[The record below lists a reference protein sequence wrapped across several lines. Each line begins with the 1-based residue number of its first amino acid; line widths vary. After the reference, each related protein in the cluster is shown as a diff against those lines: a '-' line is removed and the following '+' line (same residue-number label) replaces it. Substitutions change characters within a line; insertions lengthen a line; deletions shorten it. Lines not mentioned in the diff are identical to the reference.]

1 MAVYVTFVLQASACG
16 LRRRHL
22 ACLCIPGAS
31 GTGRAQAA
39 GRGRSS
45 NGVTVARVWQPG
57 RPGARS
63 IFQSFGGR
71 RCSGQLH
78 WEAGQGRGAN
88 AARTGGQRNGRKRW
102 VRPIHP
108 SASASKSRGLHSLGP
123 AVAPT
128 EADGAGAAVARHGA
142 VASKRC
148 SPRGSRP
155 AFALP
160 GPCTHLL
167 LIAAFGFSQRVRQV
181 HWWALRFKLRPPHPA
196 SRPSVPRR
204 AGKLRAA

>member
-1 MAVYVTFVLQASACG
+1 MSRLFCRL
-16 LRRRHL
+16 L
-22 ACLCIPGAS
+22 P
-31 GTGRAQAA
+31 AA
-39 GRGRSS
+39 
-45 NGVTVARVWQPG
+45 
-57 RPGARS
+57 
-63 IFQSFGGR
+63 FGGR

-102 VRPIHP
+102 VRPINP
-108 SASASKSRGLHSLGP
+108 PASSPRRPICVAAHTPTASKSRGLHSLGP

-167 LIAAFGFSQRVRQV
+167 LIAAFGFSQRGRQAR
-181 HWWALRFKLRPPHPA
+181 WWALRFKLRPPHPA

-204 AGKLRAA
+204 AGKLWAA